1 MNGSNRRS
9 MISAVAG
16 FFALGL
22 FVIALIYWSI
32 RTPAFSFN
40 IGEWDAV
47 LRVLMVGAIVAFS
60 VYLIAAPESVGA
72 AVGKR
77 STRLT
82 ANAFIVSLVAIG
94 IAIAINVLLD
104 TGIQAARAD
113 FTANKDFSLSEQT
126 LSILREVDARG
137 RPVKATAFNSARAN
151 TGIDPQRMEDLLKE
165 YSARSSQFSYEIVDP
180 IVNPAAASALG
191 VTRIGTIVFDNGEK
205 REYANS
211 VSEADFTSALARL
224 LQDKVRRV
232 AFLTGH
238 GERSS
243 ASFEQNGYQQIAS
256 DLERENYQVASWNLV
271 ISPTLTVSDVTV
283 LVIAAPSQAIGSQD
297 MQKIQSYLDNGGR
310 AMLLLDPQMSDEA
323 LKPLADLLT
332 RYGVQA
338 VKGAVVDRRSASA
351 TDPTLVVV
359 DSYPS
364 SDITADLQR
373 EPRQVTLFPLSMGF
387 KPPTSTVGGLDTT
400 PLIQSSPTSEESW
413 LETDLQSQQIAYNE
427 GKDLPGPV
435 NMAVQ
440 LAPPSASTTT
450 TDTTNS
456 AAKPRIV
463 AIGDADFASNY
474 FTQQVPANIDLFAN
488 SVAWLSGAN
497 ELVSIRPKDETAPRQ
512 ITLDTGQK
520 NLIFASTVLALPVLV
535 LIVGAFNWWRR
546 R

>member
-1 MNGSNRRS
+1 
-9 MISAVAG
+9 MISAIAG
-16 FFALGL
+16 FFALGF

-94 IAIAINVLLD
+94 IAIAVNVLFD

-126 LSILREVDARG
+126 ISILREVDARG
-137 RPVKATAFNSARAN
+137 RPVKATAFYSARAN

-165 YSARSSQFSYEIVDP
+165 YSARSSQVSYEIVDP

-243 ASFEQNGYQQIAS
+243 ASFEQTGYQQITS

-310 AMLLLDPQMSDEA
+310 AMLLLDPQMPDEA
-323 LKPLADLLT
+323 LKPLADLLA
-332 RYGVQA
+332 RYGLRA

-359 DSYPS
+359 DNYPS

-440 LAPPSASTTT
+440 LAPTSASTTT
-450 TDTTNS
+450 TDTTGS

-463 AIGDADFASNY
+463 AFGDADFASNY

-497 ELVSIRPKDETAPRQ
+497 ELVSIRPKDDTAPRQ
-512 ITLDTGQK
+512 ITLDTGHK

>member
-1 MNGSNRRS
+1 MNRSNRRS
-9 MISAVAG
+9 MISAIAG

-47 LRVLMVGAIVAFS
+47 LRVLMVGAIIAFS

-94 IAIAINVLLD
+94 IAIAINVLFD

-126 LSILREVDARG
+126 LSILREADARG
-137 RPVKATAFNSARAN
+137 RPVKATAFYSARAN

-165 YSARSSQFSYEIVDP
+165 YSARSSQVSYEIVDP

-243 ASFEQNGYQQIAS
+243 ASFEQNGYQQITS
-256 DLERENYQVASWNLV
+256 DLERENYQIASWNLV

-310 AMLLLDPQMSDEA
+310 AMLLLDPQMPDEA

-332 RYGVQA
+332 RYGVQT

-359 DSYPS
+359 DNYPS
-364 SDITADLQR
+364 PTGDAVSAVHGLQAADIHGWRFGHHTSHPVVTDFGRKLARDRPAITANRLQR
-373 EPRQVTLFPLSMGF
+373 RQRPAWSCEHGRSTRP
-387 KPPTSTVGGLDTT
+387 TVGEYDYHRHDK
-400 PLIQSSPTSEESW
+400 QRR
-413 LETDLQSQQIAYNE
+413 ETQDC
-427 GKDLPGPV
+427 GV
-435 NMAVQ
+435 
-440 LAPPSASTTT
+440 
-450 TDTTNS
+450 
-456 AAKPRIV
+456 
-463 AIGDADFASNY
+463 
-474 FTQQVPANIDLFAN
+474 
-488 SVAWLSGAN
+488 
-497 ELVSIRPKDETAPRQ
+497 
-512 ITLDTGQK
+512 
-520 NLIFASTVLALPVLV
+520 
-535 LIVGAFNWWRR
+535 RR